1 MYALYVSGTVNM
13 QGFVWKFFMHD
24 IYIYIFIHLF
34 NLSS

>member
-1 MYALYVSGTVNM
+1 MYAPCEFGTVNM

-24 IYIYIFIHLF
+24 IYNNIFIHLF